1 MRWRD
6 SNSSDCFVIRC
17 HYFYAIE
24 YFGIQSLHFY
34 ATDNFLWHREA
45 PFLFQWSFHQ
55 SGVINCKRLTDVL
68 FKKER
73 NIRQRDWRWVIK
85 FLPILVLT
93 WNSIKNDMN
102 PKTSKS
108 VLLRC
113 SNGLLNSMRLTT
125 VQLLKCIFPVGSTD
139 FIWFETVKNGSKIFE
154 NAQVRQVFQKCP
166 ETDMKCPKN
175 HRKHQKTSWNHFF
188 RTFYKILFGK
198 IWSNPVETSLDRIR
212 VNLEFF
218 RNLEYW
224 DLEGSISGFF
234 GFLRFLDFERFSIE
248 ESFIHN

>member
-1 MRWRD
+1 MRWLD

-17 HYFYAIE
+17 NYFYAIE
-24 YFGIQSLHFY
+24 FFGIQSLHFY

-125 VQLLKCIFPVGSTD
+125 VQLLKCIFSVGSTD
-139 FIWFETVKNGSKIFE
+139 FYLIWNGEKRLENIWKRPSPSSVSKMSGNGYE
-154 NAQVRQVFQKCP
+154 MSQKP
-166 ETDMKCPKN
+166 S
-175 HRKHQKTSWNHFF
+175 KTSKNFL
-188 RTFYKILFGK
+188 KSLF
-198 IWSNPVETSLDRIR
+198 PHVL
-212 VNLEFF
+212 
-218 RNLEYW
+218 
-224 DLEGSISGFF
+224 
-234 GFLRFLDFERFSIE
+234 
-248 ESFIHN
+248 